1 MSSYELKFVKMRLTL
16 FLLLSI
22 ISFTGRTQ
30 YFRVDPWFYDSIAP
44 DSYSFHVTGLANFN
58 DSMVVTIKLT
68 TGFPLHTVLYEGVQ
82 DFTDSTATTFNNFI
96 YNPATEEFS
105 VDLGIFPSLDMW
117 LWIRSTING
126 VMREEI
132 LVTQFDPPQ

>member
-1 MSSYELKFVKMRLTL
+1 MRLTFF
-16 FLLLSI
+16 FLLLFSLSI
-22 ISFTGRTQ
+22 TARGQ

-44 DSYSFHVTGLANFN
+44 GSYSFHVTGLAQFD

-82 DFTDSTATTFNNFI
+82 DFTNPSASTFSNFV
-96 YNPATEEFS
+96 YNPATEAFS
-105 VDLGIFPSLDMW
+105 VDLGVFPSLDMW
-117 LWIRSTING
+117 LWIRSTVNG